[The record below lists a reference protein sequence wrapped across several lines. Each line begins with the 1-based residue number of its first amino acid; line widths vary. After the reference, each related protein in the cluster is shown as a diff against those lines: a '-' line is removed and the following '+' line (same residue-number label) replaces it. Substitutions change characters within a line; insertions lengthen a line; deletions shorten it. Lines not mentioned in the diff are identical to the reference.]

1 MLALIGTKH
10 SSFFPCFLQR
20 TKLRKKEAGQQETND
35 PNKHKVGLTKSLK
48 NIRRLSLSLEK
59 YKFCPFWMLEDWFKS
74 LFD

>member
-48 NIRRLSLSLEK
+48 KYSASLSFFGKIQILS
-59 YKFCPFWMLEDWFKS
+59 F
-74 LFD
+74 